1 MIEGIENKESPD
13 WLKNRLE
20 KIGLRSINAVVDITN
35 FLTYDRGRPLHAYN
49 SDLISKDI
57 GARLAKAGE
66 KIKALDGKE
75 YILDEET
82 LSLIHI

>member
-1 MIEGIENKESPD
+1 M
-13 WLKNRLE
+13 L
-20 KIGLRSINAVVDITN
+20 VDITN

-57 GARLAKAGE
+57 GARLAKTGE

-82 LSLIHI
+82 CVIADVKKFLVLPVLLVEKNLALR